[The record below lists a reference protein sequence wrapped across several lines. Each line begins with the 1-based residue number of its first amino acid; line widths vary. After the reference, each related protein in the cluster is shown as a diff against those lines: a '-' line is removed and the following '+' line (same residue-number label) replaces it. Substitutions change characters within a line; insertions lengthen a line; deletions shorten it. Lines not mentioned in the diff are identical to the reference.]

1 MSEADTGSNKP
12 VAEPMKAA
20 PRLTF
25 MGALRIALSSWWGP
39 GPIPSEHDSP
49 TEMAKDR
56 TDMAGH
62 RTLMA
67 ADRTLMAWVRTSL
80 SMNSFGFT
88 IYKVLEGFV
97 SSGANLPRSETPRDM
112 GLFLTGLGTV
122 AMVMGTVEY
131 VQTLRDLH
139 SITEIKVRR
148 PAFLMALLMSVMGV
162 VLFFSIVTKLF

>member
-1 MSEADTGSNKP
+1 MSEAGSGSNKP
-12 VAEPMKAA
+12 AAEPMAVAA
-20 PRLTF
+20 RPTL
-25 MGALRIALSSWWGP
+25 MGALRVALSSWWGP
-39 GPIPSEHDSP
+39 GPVRALHDSSD
-49 TEMAKDR
+49 ELAKDR
-56 TDMAGH
+56 TDMAAE

-88 IYKVLEGFV
+88 IYKVLEGFLQ
-97 SSGANLPRSETPRDM
+97 SGSILPRSETPRDM

-131 VQTLRDLH
+131 VQTLRELH
-139 SITEIKVRR
+139 TMKEVRLRR

-162 VLFFSIVTKLF
+162 VLFLSIVTKLF

>member
-1 MSEADTGSNKP
+1 MSEAETGSSKP
-12 VAEPMKAA
+12 AAGPAARA

-25 MGALRIALSSWWGP
+25 MGAFRIALSSWWGP
-39 GPIPSEHDSP
+39 GPVAAEHDSP

-56 TDMAGH
+56 TDMASH
-62 RTLMA
+62 RTMMA

-97 SSGANLPRSETPRDM
+97 NSGATLPRGDTPREM

-139 SITEIKVRR
+139 SITEVRLRR